1 MSQGWR
7 TSQNRDEQTKGDKAM
22 QAQYRIHQVSP
33 RLVLWALAVTLLVV
47 LAAAGGYAIRLATT
61 STAATPTTTVA
72 TQGTA
77 SGANSGTQDACIYVQ
92 DHKAC

>member
-1 MSQGWR
+1 
-7 TSQNRDEQTKGDKAM
+7 M
-22 QAQYRIHQVSP
+22 QAQYRIHQVYP
-33 RLVLWALAVTLLVV
+33 RLVLWSLAVTLLVV

-61 STAATPTTTVA
+61 STAATPTTTAA

-77 SGANSGTQDACIYVQ
+77 SGVNSGTQDACIYVQ